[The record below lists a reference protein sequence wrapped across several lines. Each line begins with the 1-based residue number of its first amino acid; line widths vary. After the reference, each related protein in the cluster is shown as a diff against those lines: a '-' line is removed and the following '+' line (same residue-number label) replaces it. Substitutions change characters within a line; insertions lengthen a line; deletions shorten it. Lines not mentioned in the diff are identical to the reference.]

1 MQLSDLR
8 RRCRLKAPQDHAGF
22 KSKAAGPPPRSFV
35 VRRRRESQ
43 RPLVSKR
50 LMKSYVGLHGASSS
64 QDKLCACPADTFFY
78 DWPSLIFQARSMH
91 SQPEFDY

>member
-1 MQLSDLR
+1 
-8 RRCRLKAPQDHAGF
+8 
-22 KSKAAGPPPRSFV
+22 
-35 VRRRRESQ
+35 
-43 RPLVSKR
+43 
-50 LMKSYVGLHGASSS
+50 MKSYVGLHGASSS